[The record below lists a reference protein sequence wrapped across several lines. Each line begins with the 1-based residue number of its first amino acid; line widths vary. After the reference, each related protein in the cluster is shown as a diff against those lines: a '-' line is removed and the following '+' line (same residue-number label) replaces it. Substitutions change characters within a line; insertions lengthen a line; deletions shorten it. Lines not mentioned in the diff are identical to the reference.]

1 VFINVYISGEK
12 FKKAKNLLRKK
23 VLARRGLT
31 IPPNP
36 TKEAVT

>member
-1 VFINVYISGEK
+1 VK

-31 IPPNP
+31 IPPNL
-36 TKEAVT
+36 TKA